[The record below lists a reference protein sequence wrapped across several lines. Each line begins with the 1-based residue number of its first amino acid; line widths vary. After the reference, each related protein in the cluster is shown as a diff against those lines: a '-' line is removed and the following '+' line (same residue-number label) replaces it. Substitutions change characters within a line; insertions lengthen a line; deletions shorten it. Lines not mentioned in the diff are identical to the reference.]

1 MTAVISSPVS
11 AKQLGEKLSQGS
23 PNAVGMDQNKLNEID
38 QIVEDAIRNG
48 VTPGAVVLVAKDN
61 KIVKETAYGH
71 AQLYDMGN
79 KLQQPVKMTK
89 KTIFDLASVTKVMG
103 TTQGIM
109 KLASEGVIDIHE
121 PVATYIPEFAENGKD
136 AVKIAHLLT
145 HTSGLTPWA
154 PTFLH
159 ATNPAEVLDYI
170 NELPLEYETGT
181 NRKYSDFSYMALG
194 FVIEAVT
201 GQRLDVYLENNIYEP
216 LNMKDTM
223 FNPLEKTNKKIAAT
237 SWGNP
242 YEYKMVDDP
251 NFGYYVEED
260 ADDFKHWREYTL
272 IGEVNDGNS
281 FYANQGVAG
290 HAGLFSTARDL
301 AVLGQTMLNKGS
313 YGKVSLYN
321 EAIVDQFTSP
331 QQFGQGY
338 GWELNQTWY
347 MGNLHSGQ
355 AFGHTGFTGTQV
367 IFDPVNNLQIIVLA
381 NKQNNGPLA
390 SGSYSSTGLLSR
402 TIANT
407 VYESIINE

>member
-1 MTAVISSPVS
+1 
-11 AKQLGEKLSQGS
+11 
-23 PNAVGMDQNKLNEID
+23 
-38 QIVEDAIRNG
+38 
-48 VTPGAVVLVAKDN
+48 
-61 KIVKETAYGH
+61 
-71 AQLYDMGN
+71 MGN
-79 KLQQPVKMTK
+79 RLQQPVKMTK
-89 KTIFDLASVTKVMG
+89 ETIFDLASVTKVMG

-136 AVKIAHLLT
+136 AVTIADLLT

-154 PTFLH
+154 ATYFH
-159 ATNPAEVLDYI
+159 ATNSAEVLDYI
-170 NELPLEYETGT
+170 NELPLVYETGT
-181 NRKYSDFSYMALG
+181 NRRYSDFSFMTLG
-194 FVIEAVT
+194 FIIEAVT
-201 GQRLDVYLENNIYEP
+201 EQRLDDYLENNIYKP

-260 ADDFKHWREYTL
+260 AEDFKHWRNYTL

-281 FYANQGVAG
+281 FYANQGIAG

-321 EAIVDQFTSP
+321 EDIVNQFTAP

-347 MGNLHSGQ
+347 MGNMHSGQ

-367 IFDPVNNLQIIVLA
+367 IFDPVHNLQIIVLA

-402 TIANT
+402 TIADK
-407 VYESIINE
+407 VYESIINK